1 MESQLNEALRASDAR
16 STLGLES
23 RSNGVPSTLKL
34 TGDSVDTSAV
44 TRKLE
49 EELSKRDALIE
60 VYFNYISLPFDGFP
74 PTPLNYQDVSS
85 TV

>member
-74 PTPLNYQDVSS
+74 PLNYQDVSS

>member
-34 TGDSVDTSAV
+34 MGDSVDTSAV

-74 PTPLNYQDVSS
+74 PP
-85 TV
+85 